1 MDLIILLVKIICHM
15 DLNSP
20 CDSLLVKT
28 VCKTVVDQP
37 QQCLPLALFVELNTN
52 FGLIIQLLTN
62 Q

>member
-1 MDLIILLVKIICHM
+1 M